1 MNAVERLSK
10 PIRETLHGKVR
21 TFLERIKAGVFRTAL
36 KKNKVLVL
44 LNHNYE
50 RVLASTEDG
59 NAILEEDNIG
69 LKADIT
75 IADRE
80 VVQKAREGKL
90 SGWSFGF
97 IANDDELTTEGNDE
111 IRTVTDMELLEVSIL
126 DETKSPAYYG
136 TSIESREGGARMVEI
151 RADAFATEGTEKPTA
166 ENEQKISIDELASL
180 VAAKKSEPNKRE
192 GNDHVL
198 FNKNKSVIIAYPA
211 SSREVQY
218 DIPDSIVS
226 ISDWAFCECKK
237 LNRITIPDSVHE
249 IGEGAFCNC
258 ILLDEVEIPD
268 SVVKI
273 DDCTFRGCTS
283 LEKVI
288 IPSSVKE
295 LGWGLF
301 DGCEHIVTVYCDEG
315 SAAQEYCRRAGIR
328 EARITEKEED

>member
-1 MNAVERLSK
+1 MNVEVREDSVHISGYVNAVERLSK

-36 KKNKVLVL
+36 KRNKVLVL
-44 LNHNYE
+44 LNHNPE

-75 IADRE
+75 IVDRE

-151 RADAFATEGTEKPTA
+151 RADAFTEGGADTTATA

-180 VAAKKSEPNKRE
+180 VAAKVIEALKTEEKAEGEP
-192 GNDHVL
+192 
-198 FNKNKSVIIAYPA
+198 
-211 SSREVQY
+211 
-218 DIPDSIVS
+218 
-226 ISDWAFCECKK
+226 
-237 LNRITIPDSVHE
+237 
-249 IGEGAFCNC
+249 GEGEAGA
-258 ILLDEVEIPD
+258 EAEGEGEEQ
-268 SVVKI
+268 
-273 DDCTFRGCTS
+273 T
-283 LEKVI
+283 
-288 IPSSVKE
+288 
-295 LGWGLF
+295 
-301 DGCEHIVTVYCDEG
+301 DGEHDKNGEEQTE
-315 SAAQEYCRRAGIR
+315 
-328 EARITEKEED
+328 TEKKTEEEEENRSIDYSAFERRLAEIKK

>member
-180 VAAKKSEPNKRE
+180 VAAK
-192 GNDHVL
+192 
-198 FNKNKSVIIAYPA
+198 VIEALKTEEKA
-211 SSREVQY
+211 EEETEEQTEEQTETEAEEQTETETDTETEEQTEEENR
-218 DIPDSIVS
+218 SIDYS
-226 ISDWAFCECKK
+226 AFERRLAELKK
-237 LNRITIPDSVHE
+237 
-249 IGEGAFCNC
+249 
-258 ILLDEVEIPD
+258 
-268 SVVKI
+268 
-273 DDCTFRGCTS
+273 
-283 LEKVI
+283 
-288 IPSSVKE
+288 
-295 LGWGLF
+295 
-301 DGCEHIVTVYCDEG
+301 
-315 SAAQEYCRRAGIR
+315 
-328 EARITEKEED
+328 